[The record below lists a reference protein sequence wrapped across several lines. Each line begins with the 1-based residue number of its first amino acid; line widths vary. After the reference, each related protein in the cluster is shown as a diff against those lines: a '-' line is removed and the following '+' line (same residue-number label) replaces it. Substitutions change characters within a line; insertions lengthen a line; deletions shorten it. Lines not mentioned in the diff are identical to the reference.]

1 MLAILMYIHVMF
13 VRSPIT
19 CLDKVF
25 ATEGWPRTGVLRVEV
40 VKNASEGYNI
50 THSYE
55 KEFSRLDLESLY
67 APTSSA
73 VGQEE
78 EEDAGGG
85 PFSPPG
91 SPASFNASQV
101 ASNGSD
107 AAARG
112 NATYPSAGNDS
123 AATAAA
129 ATAAATAAGRGGEKD
144 RGEEVQPPPE
154 EVVGSPAEGED
165 ASNQQKATR
174 SSFPTF
180 KPWASVWRHKLS
192 LLALQPFRET
202 LSELEM
208 LNKLGENFQ
217 L

>member
-1 MLAILMYIHVMF
+1 MYIHVIF

-25 ATEGWPRTGVLRVEV
+25 ATEGWPRAGVLRVEV

-78 EEDAGGG
+78 EEDPGGG
-85 PFSPPG
+85 GGGVGGFPSSGLSAFNDSQVAANDSNSGTRG
-91 SPASFNASQV
+91 SNASFNFP
-101 ASNGSD
+101 
-107 AAARG
+107 
-112 NATYPSAGNDS
+112 TNDS
-123 AATAAA
+123 
-129 ATAAATAAGRGGEKD
+129 
-144 RGEEVQPPPE
+144 V
-154 EVVGSPAEGED
+154 VVGAVSGSEKEERKEETPTVPPDDSGGPTESED
-165 ASNQQKATR
+165 SSSGQQKAR
-174 SSFPTF
+174 SSFPAF
-180 KPWASVWRHKLS
+180 KPWSSVWRHKLS

-208 LNKLGENFQ
+208 LNKLGKI
-217 L
+217 LMI